1 MFISFEGLDGCGKT
15 TQAAMLAAALEL
27 EGRTVVRVREPG
39 GTPIGERIR
48 ELLLDGDSVIGGAAE
63 ALLYAAA
70 RAQLVDQVI
79 LPALARGEVVV
90 ADRFI
95 DSSLAYQGVA
105 RGLGLEQ
112 VLQANQLATGGL
124 MPDITLLLELP
135 GRAGGRPPRR
145 QPRPHRVRERRL
157 PRRGGGGL
165 RGRRRAVSRAHP
177 RGGRVR
183 TSPRRPGPRPRGGE
197 PVNAPFEGLPPQS
210 EAQPLLTAALA
221 DPGHAYLFSG
231 PAGTGKRRYA
241 EHFAAALLESR
252 LGRIETRAHPDL
264 FVLEAEGGSIL
275 IDHARELRRDL
286 HMRPFEADRRVYMIL
301 DAHLLRTES
310 ANALLKSLEEPPAYA
325 VFVLVSDHAEG
336 MLPTIR
342 SRVVPIPF
350 RRLSSA
356 QLTELTGDA
365 VAARAAL
372 GDAGRAQRLASDPG
386 VGRAPLA
393 PTWRWRRASLV
404 DPEFDPGAAAAVITD
419 AASARSAQAQKQIEQ
434 EAAPQLERCRGRPS
448 AQGAREADRRS
459 RQAHRPPG
467 PDGGGARRGRYGRAV
482 VPGSDG
488 CGAWRGGHGGK
499 LGPVGRAD

>member
-1 MFISFEGLDGCGKT
+1 M
-15 TQAAMLAAALEL
+15 
-27 EGRTVVRVREPG
+27 
-39 GTPIGERIR
+39 
-48 ELLLDGDSVIGGAAE
+48 
-63 ALLYAAA
+63 
-70 RAQLVDQVI
+70 
-79 LPALARGEVVV
+79 
-90 ADRFI
+90 
-95 DSSLAYQGVA
+95 
-105 RGLGLEQ
+105 
-112 VLQANQLATGGL
+112 
-124 MPDITLLLELP
+124 
-135 GRAGGRPPRR
+135 
-145 QPRPHRVRERRL
+145 
-157 PRRGGGGL
+157 
-165 RGRRRAVSRAHP
+165 
-177 RGGRVR
+177 
-183 TSPRRPGPRPRGGE
+183 
-197 PVNAPFEGLPPQS
+197 NAPFEGLPPQS

-231 PAGTGKRRYA
+231 PPGTGKRRYA

-372 GDAGRAQRLASDPG
+372 GDAGRAQRLASDPESAERRRTYLALA
-386 VGRAPLA
+386 RAC
-393 PTWRWRRASLV
+393 LV
-404 DPEFDPGAAAAVITD
+404 DPEFDPGAAAAGDHRRCVRSLRPGPEAGRAGGR
-419 AASARSAQAQKQIEQ
+419 AAAGG
-434 EAAPQLERCRGRPS
+434 CRGRPS
-448 AQGAREADRRS
+448 AQGAREADRGS
-459 RQAHRPPG
+459 RQAHRPPR
-467 PDGGGARRGRYGRAV
+467 PDGGGARRGRYGRVV
-482 VPGSDG
+482 VPGPDG
-488 CGAWRGGHGGK
+488 CGDWRGGYGGK
-499 LGPVGRAD
+499 LGPVGRADG